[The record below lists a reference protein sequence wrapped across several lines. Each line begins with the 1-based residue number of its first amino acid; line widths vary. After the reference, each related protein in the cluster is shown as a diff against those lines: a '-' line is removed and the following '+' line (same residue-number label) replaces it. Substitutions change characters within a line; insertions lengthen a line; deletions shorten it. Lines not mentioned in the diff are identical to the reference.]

1 MLFVLALALIWD
13 LTISEP
19 PIYIHPVV
27 WTGKIS
33 EALIK
38 PYKGYSYGV
47 LLWIMSVLPPLF
59 IFVYLPVEAPIPIY
73 LKLII
78 LAFSLKTTFSI
89 KMLYDIV
96 KKGSRLDEQA
106 RYYAQQ
112 IVRRDLSKSNKG
124 HIASALI
131 ESLFESTVD
140 GIASPIFWFLTF
152 GIFGAMLQRLAN
164 TMDSMVGYKTPEL
177 RKEGWFSAKIDTILN
192 YIPARLTG
200 MIMLTSGFILGL
212 NVKQGWKTL
221 REAKME
227 SINAKYPIAIAAGLL
242 NVSLEKV
249 GHYRIGNGNLPD
261 EKDVKNALKLFK
273 LSLVLYFLLILTI
286 YYYLYGIS
294 LLSYPY
300 GLIELI

>member
-1 MLFVLALALIWD
+1 MLFILALALIWD

-33 EALIK
+33 EILIK
-38 PYKGYSYGV
+38 PYKGYFYGV
-47 LLWIMSVLPPLF
+47 ILWILSVLPPLL
-59 IFVYLPVEAPIPIY
+59 IFVYLPIVAEIPIY
-73 LKLII
+73 LKIII
-78 LAFSLKTTFSI
+78 LTFSLKTTFSI

-96 KKGSRLDEQA
+96 TKGSRLDDQA

-112 IVRRDLSKSNKG
+112 IVRRDLSKSEKG

-140 GIASPIFWFLTF
+140 GITSPIFWFLIF
-152 GIFGAMLQRLAN
+152 GLIGAMLQRLAN

-200 MIMLTSGFILGL
+200 MIMLIAGLILGL
-212 NVKQGWKTL
+212 DVKQGWKAL

-227 SINAKYPIAIAAGLL
+227 SVNAKYPIAIAAGLL

-249 GHYRIGNGNLPD
+249 GHYKVGFGNLPCED
-261 EKDVKNALKLFK
+261 DIEKALKLFK
-273 LSLVLYFLLILTI
+273 LSLILYFLVISTI

-294 LLSYPY
+294 LLTYPY